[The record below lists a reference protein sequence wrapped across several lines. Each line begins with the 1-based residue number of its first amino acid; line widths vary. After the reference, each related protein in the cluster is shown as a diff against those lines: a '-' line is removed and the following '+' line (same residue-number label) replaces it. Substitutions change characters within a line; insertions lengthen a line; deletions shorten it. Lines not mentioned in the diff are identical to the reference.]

1 MKKSNYQ
8 VETLNSQNS
17 GIINEVANTSS
28 VEYFNGVPQDV
39 PTKAQ
44 LPITVKAI
52 INGELKEIIPAFTD
66 YNMEQPKQKATD
78 EHGDPSKR
86 LAVKFHF
93 ASPKLFWDEQD
104 EDKRINLFDR
114 NHNYIE
120 PNTDNVY
127 VVCDTADTYW
137 RVLVDDV
144 LEDVEIHD
152 FKSVEDYAQAIGN
165 TMLFSRCLN
174 KVEEM
179 GYAAL
184 ATGDEAAKAVFEF
197 SKENEVPISTAK
209 LYLDTELK
217 PVAVKAMM
225 LGKKPPVTLTLGRN
239 PEEAQALYDQ
249 IFLTFNKGGAKSRY
263 AISAVNSLMKKSKY
277 TFDEIIICLSKV
289 PSSEITLAQLAKCGD
304 KKDCIQ
310 DVLSAWLVDYRR
322 EKMKVVA

>member
-1 MKKSNYQ
+1 
-8 VETLNSQNS
+8 
-17 GIINEVANTSS
+17 
-28 VEYFNGVPQDV
+28 
-39 PTKAQ
+39 
-44 LPITVKAI
+44 
-52 INGELKEIIPAFTD
+52 
-66 YNMEQPKQKATD
+66 MEQPKQKATG

-209 LYLDTELK
+209 LYLDTEFK

>member
-1 MKKSNYQ
+1 MVKSNK
-8 VETLNSQNS
+8 VTTSNAELV
-17 GIINEVANTSS
+17 NEVANTSS
-28 VEYFNGVPQDV
+28 VELFNGVPQDA

-52 INGELKEIIPAFTD
+52 INGELTEIIPAFTD
-66 YNMEQPKQKATD
+66 YNMEQPKQKATG

-93 ASPKLFWDEQD
+93 ASPKMFWDEQD
-104 EDKRINLFDR
+104 EKKRINLFDR
-114 NHNYIE
+114 NNKFIE

-137 RVLVDDV
+137 RVFEDEI
-144 LEDVEIHD
+144 LEDVEIHNFD
-152 FKSVEDYAQAIGN
+152 SVEDYAQATTN
-165 TMLFSRCLN
+165 TMLYSRCLN

-197 SKENEVPISTAK
+197 AKKNEVPVSTAK
-209 LYLDTELK
+209 LYLDIDYK

-225 LGKKPPVTLTLGRN
+225 LGKKPPVTLTLGRSQ
-239 PEEAQALYDQ
+239 EEAQKLIDQ
-249 IFLTFNKGGAKSRY
+249 MRLTFNKGGAKSRY
-263 AISAVNSLMKKSKY
+263 AITVVNSLMKKGKY
-277 TFDEIIICLSKV
+277 SFDEIMTCLTKV
-289 PSSEITLAQLAKCGD
+289 PSSEITLTQLAKCED
-304 KKDCIQ
+304 KKECIH
-310 DVLSAWLVDYRR
+310 DVLSGWLIDYRR

>member
-1 MKKSNYQ
+1 MVKSNK
-8 VETLNSQNS
+8 VTTSNAELV
-17 GIINEVANTSS
+17 NEVANTSS
-28 VEYFNGVPQDV
+28 VELFNGVPQDA

-52 INGELKEIIPAFTD
+52 INGELTEIIPAFTD
-66 YNMEQPKQKATD
+66 YNMEQPKQKATG

-93 ASPKLFWDEQD
+93 ASPKMFWEEQD
-104 EDKRINLFDR
+104 EKKRINLFDR
-114 NHNYIE
+114 NGKFIE

-137 RVLVDDV
+137 RVFEDEI
-144 LEDVEIHD
+144 LEDVEIHNFD
-152 FKSVEDYAQAIGN
+152 SVEDYAQATTN
-165 TMLFSRCLN
+165 TMLYSRCLN

-197 SKENEVPISTAK
+197 AKKNEVPVSTAK
-209 LYLDTELK
+209 LYLDIDYK

-225 LGKKPPVTLTLGRN
+225 LGKKPPVTLTLGRSQ
-239 PEEAQALYDQ
+239 EEAQKLIDQ
-249 IFLTFNKGGAKSRY
+249 MRLTFNKGGAKSRY
-263 AISAVNSLMKKSKY
+263 AITVVNSLMKKGKY
-277 TFDEIIICLSKV
+277 SFDEIMTCLTKV
-289 PSSEITLAQLAKCGD
+289 PSSEITLTQLAKCED
-304 KKDCIQ
+304 KKECIH
-310 DVLSAWLVDYRR
+310 DVLSGWLIDYRR

>member
-1 MKKSNYQ
+1 MKTNYEKAATSTAEF
-8 VETLNSQNS
+8 V
-17 GIINEVANTSS
+17 NEVANTSS
-28 VEYFNGVPQDV
+28 VELFNGVPQDA

-52 INGELKEIIPAFTD
+52 INGELIDIIPAFTD
-66 YNMEQPKQKATD
+66 YNMEQPKQKATGG
-78 EHGDPSKR
+78 HGDPSKR

-104 EDKRINLFDR
+104 EKKRINLFDR
-114 NHNYIE
+114 NGKFIE

-137 RVLVDDV
+137 RVFEDEI
-144 LEDVEIHD
+144 LEDVEIHNFD
-152 FKSVEDYAQAIGN
+152 SVEEYALATTN
-165 TMLFSRCLN
+165 TMLYSRCLN

-197 SKENEVPISTAK
+197 AKKNEVPVSTAK
-209 LYLDTELK
+209 LYLDIDYK

-225 LGKKPPVTLTLGRN
+225 LGKKPPVTLTLGRSQ
-239 PEEAQALYDQ
+239 EEAQELIDQ
-249 IFLTFNKGGAKSRY
+249 MRLTFNKGGAKSRY
-263 AISAVNSLMKKSKY
+263 AITVVNSLMKKGKY
-277 TFDEIIICLSKV
+277 SFDEIMTCLTKV
-289 PSSEITLAQLAKCGD
+289 PSSEITLTQLAKCED
-304 KKDCIQ
+304 KKECIH
-310 DVLSAWLVDYRR
+310 DVLSGWLIDYRR